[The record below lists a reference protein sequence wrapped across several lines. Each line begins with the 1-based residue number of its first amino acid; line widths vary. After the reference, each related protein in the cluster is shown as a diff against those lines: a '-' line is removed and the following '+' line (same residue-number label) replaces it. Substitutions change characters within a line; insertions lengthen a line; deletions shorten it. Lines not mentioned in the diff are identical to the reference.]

1 MPVFRTREDYIGT
14 WHTRDGRTLEITEKN
29 LPVMIEQYRDGKH
42 KEDPGLDLIER
53 RRGVEV
59 F

>member
-1 MPVFRTREDYIGT
+1 MPAFRTEADYIGT
-14 WHTRDGRTLEITEKN
+14 WHTRDGRTLEITAQN
-29 LPVMIEQYRDGKH
+29 VAVYLQQYQDGKH
-42 KEDPGLDLIER
+42 KEDSGLDLTER